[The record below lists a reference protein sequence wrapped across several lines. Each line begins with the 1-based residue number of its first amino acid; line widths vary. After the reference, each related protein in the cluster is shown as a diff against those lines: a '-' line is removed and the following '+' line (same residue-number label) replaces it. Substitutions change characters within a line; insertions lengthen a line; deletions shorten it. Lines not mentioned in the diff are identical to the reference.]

1 MFPNDLNINT
11 YSLLSLSFFSNK
23 SSSSLLSSMLFSM
36 QYILAF
42 FQIFGFIFILVV
54 TRSISG
60 MLIYIVLVV
69 YKSIFSV
76 VSYKY
81 LNNYISIMVLHNT
94 NQENKAREIRGLS
107 ILAKG
112 DEPSIIDKE
121 TFIIPS
127 QSGNGSYK
135 VIHKEEWV
143 CECLD
148 FKNRHLECK
157 HIKAIMFFLKFR
169 NKIEIDDLGI
179 DKELKEEKCPCC
191 DSANI
196 VKNGIRK
203 TKIQEKQRYR
213 CEDCKKRFV
222 LEPIKYVK
230 GNSKL
235 ICLCMDLY
243 FKGLSL
249 RDISDTLYQFYGVKI
264 HFDTIRRWIQKF
276 TKIMNDYAD
285 KFRPKTSG
293 KLQVDEQKVKSKGK
307 WVWSWNA
314 LDEETRFLLA
324 NNITKGRSI
333 KDAREIF
340 RKVKENL
347 NEKPTQIKTD
357 GLWSYERA
365 IKKEFVTHKGGR
377 KTLEHIRNVG
387 ISEEKN
393 NNRIERY
400 HGQFREFDK
409 VKRGFKSNLTTSEW
423 NQGFRL
429 YHNFIKPHMSLNS
442 TTPSQVANIDLK
454 LGRNR
459 WLGLLEK
466 ALT

>member
-1 MFPNDLNINT
+1 
-11 YSLLSLSFFSNK
+11 
-23 SSSSLLSSMLFSM
+23 
-36 QYILAF
+36 
-42 FQIFGFIFILVV
+42 
-54 TRSISG
+54 
-60 MLIYIVLVV
+60 
-69 YKSIFSV
+69 
-76 VSYKY
+76 
-81 LNNYISIMVLHNT
+81 
-94 NQENKAREIRGLS
+94 
-107 ILAKG
+107 
-112 DEPSIIDKE
+112 
-121 TFIIPS
+121 
-127 QSGNGSYK
+127 
-135 VIHKEEWV
+135 
-143 CECLD
+143 
-148 FKNRHLECK
+148 
-157 HIKAIMFFLKFR
+157 
-169 NKIEIDDLGI
+169 
-179 DKELKEEKCPCC
+179 
-191 DSANI
+191 
-196 VKNGIRK
+196 
-203 TKIQEKQRYR
+203 
-213 CEDCKKRFV
+213 
-222 LEPIKYVK
+222 
-230 GNSKL
+230 
-235 ICLCMDLY
+235 MDLY